1 MSERVFQLVFSAVL
15 FLGTV
20 WYALQMASYPSNAGR
35 VPVIVAV
42 VAAGALAVQMVVQ
55 VRALRAAR
63 PPAPEPAPVPTVL
76 LDDDLLA
83 KAEERAHEVD
93 TALSGYDALLAL
105 DRVRRWRFLAIA
117 AFSVLF
123 YFCALAV
130 GFVLTT
136 GVLITLFLLV
146 ARERLVT
153 ALLAGVVSAA
163 AVYALVVL
171 VLELPALDGYLF

>member
-1 MSERVFQLVFSAVL
+1 MNERVFQLVFSAVL

-20 WYALQMASYPSNAGR
+20 WYGVQMAAYPDNAGR

-42 VAAGALAVQMVVQ
+42 VAGGALLLQMAGQ
-55 VRALRAAR
+55 VRALRAR
-63 PPAPEPAPVPTVL
+63 TPEPEPTSVMAAVL
-76 LDDDLLA
+76 PEDDPLA
-83 KAEERAHEVD
+83 RAEERAHEVD
-93 TALSGYDALLAL
+93 TALSGFDALLAL
-105 DRVRRWRFLAIA
+105 DRTRWVRFVAIA

-123 YFCALAV
+123 YVFALMV

-136 GVLITLFLLV
+136 GVLITVFLLV

-153 ALLAGVVSAA
+153 ALAAGVVSAA

-171 VLELPALDGYLF
+171 VLEMPALDGYLF